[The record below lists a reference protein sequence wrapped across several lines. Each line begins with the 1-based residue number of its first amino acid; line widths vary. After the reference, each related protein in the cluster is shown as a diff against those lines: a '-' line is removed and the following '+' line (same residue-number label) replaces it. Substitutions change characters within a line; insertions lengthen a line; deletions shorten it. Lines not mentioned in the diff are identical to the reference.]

1 MKKIFAFILVI
12 ISLLLLASCG
22 NKEGNIFH
30 FSIPAGTSETFVFS
44 NQEISPTG
52 SKITLS
58 TDTEVVIK
66 FSQVREENAYEMIT
80 ESLVQGTPVEIPLE
94 KDTWYKIGVT
104 IESPLDVDTV
114 VNIEVSGIK
123 VRDESSIP
131 TGVATSDITSQENNA
146 YSPLLENVELQLPEY
161 IERESFSGTRDYF
174 YNNGEIVGGIE
185 LLNTA
190 GQRDTLPNEDEYTE
204 LAITVT
210 RQVHDGEYDCSVDKD
225 SAIADVKVEIKFQDE
240 RTFFHYFFFGE
251 NVVYDVWVDHDVLDS
266 QDMISILK
274 TLHSEDIVNPQD
286 KALANEDTP
295 ILNLRIDLP
304 EGMIHVPA
312 TSSRILFFNVP
323 WEAYLNRGNAVG
335 GIEAL
340 ADATDLDTLESV
352 IADLGQL
359 HLENE
364 FVAATQEF
372 CGINVVAKVTA
383 NSAETELI
391 AYVVEVD
398 GDAYAIW
405 ADTAIISEE
414 DVLKIAEGCSY

>member
-80 ESLVQGTPVEIPLE
+80 EPLVQGTPVEIPLE

-131 TGVATSDITSQENNA
+131 TGVATSDIISQENNA
-146 YSPLLENVELQLPEY
+146 YSPLLENVELQLPEC

-286 KALANEDTP
+286 NAPANEDTP

-323 WEAYLNRGNAVG
+323 WEEYLNRGNAVG

-372 CGINVVAKVTA
+372 SGINVVAKVTA

>member
-1 MKKIFAFILVI
+1 MKKQFFITMLLITTLIISGCTEGGNSTVQNTQTTPTVAPSEVFDNQLGST
-12 ISLLLLASCG
+12 ISLL
-22 NKEGNIFH
+22 
-30 FSIPAGTSETFVFS
+30 
-44 NQEISPTG
+44 
-52 SKITLS
+52 
-58 TDTEVVIK
+58 
-66 FSQVREENAYEMIT
+66 M
-80 ESLVQGTPVEIPLE
+80 
-94 KDTWYKIGVT
+94 
-104 IESPLDVDTV
+104 
-114 VNIEVSGIK
+114 
-123 VRDESSIP
+123 
-131 TGVATSDITSQENNA
+131 
-146 YSPLLENVELQLPEY
+146 ENVELQLPDY
-161 IERESFSGTRDYF
+161 IERKAVSSSRDYF
-174 YNNGEIVGGIE
+174 YNNGKIVGGIE

-210 RQVHDGEYDCSVDKD
+210 RQVHDGEYDRSVDKD

-286 KALANEDTP
+286 NAPANEDTP

-312 TSSRILFFNVP
+312 TSTRILFFDVP
-323 WEAYLNRGNAVG
+323 WEEYLNRGNAVG
-335 GIEAL
+335 GIEDL
-340 ADATDLDTLESV
+340 VDASDLDTLESV

-359 HLENE
+359 HLGKE
-364 FVAATQEF
+364 FVAVAQEF
-372 CGINVVAKVTA
+372 SGTNVVAKVTA

-398 GDAYAIW
+398 GDVYAIW

-414 DVLKIAEGCSY
+414 DILKIAEGCSY

>member
-1 MKKIFAFILVI
+1 MKKQFFITMLLITTLIISGCTEGGNSTVQNTQTTSTVAPSEVFDNQLGST
-12 ISLLLLASCG
+12 ISLL
-22 NKEGNIFH
+22 
-30 FSIPAGTSETFVFS
+30 
-44 NQEISPTG
+44 
-52 SKITLS
+52 
-58 TDTEVVIK
+58 
-66 FSQVREENAYEMIT
+66 M
-80 ESLVQGTPVEIPLE
+80 
-94 KDTWYKIGVT
+94 
-104 IESPLDVDTV
+104 
-114 VNIEVSGIK
+114 
-123 VRDESSIP
+123 
-131 TGVATSDITSQENNA
+131 
-146 YSPLLENVELQLPEY
+146 ENVELQLPDY
-161 IERESFSGTRDYF
+161 IERKAVSSSRDYF
-174 YNNGEIVGGIE
+174 YNNGKIVGGIE

-210 RQVHDGEYDCSVDKD
+210 RQVHDGEYDRSVDKD

-286 KALANEDTP
+286 NAPANEDTP

-312 TSSRILFFNVP
+312 TSTRILFFDVP
-323 WEAYLNRGNAVG
+323 WEEYLNRGNAVG
-335 GIEAL
+335 GIEDL
-340 ADATDLDTLESV
+340 VDASDLDTLESV

-359 HLENE
+359 HLGKE
-364 FVAATQEF
+364 FVAVAQEF
-372 CGINVVAKVTA
+372 SGTNVVAKVTA

-398 GDAYAIW
+398 GDVYAIW

-414 DVLKIAEGCSY
+414 DILKIAEGCSY

>member
-1 MKKIFAFILVI
+1 MKKQFFITMLLITTLIISGCTEGGNGTVQNTQTTPTVAPSEVFDNQLGST
-12 ISLLLLASCG
+12 ISLL
-22 NKEGNIFH
+22 
-30 FSIPAGTSETFVFS
+30 
-44 NQEISPTG
+44 
-52 SKITLS
+52 
-58 TDTEVVIK
+58 
-66 FSQVREENAYEMIT
+66 M
-80 ESLVQGTPVEIPLE
+80 
-94 KDTWYKIGVT
+94 
-104 IESPLDVDTV
+104 
-114 VNIEVSGIK
+114 
-123 VRDESSIP
+123 
-131 TGVATSDITSQENNA
+131 
-146 YSPLLENVELQLPEY
+146 ENVELQLPDY
-161 IERESFSGTRDYF
+161 IERKAVSSSRDNF

-185 LLNTA
+185 LLNIA

-210 RQVHDGEYDCSVDKD
+210 RQVHDGEYDRSVDKE

-251 NVVYDVWVDHDVLDS
+251 NVVYDIWVDHDVLDS

-286 KALANEDTP
+286 NAPANEDTP

-312 TSSRILFFNVP
+312 TSTRILFFNVP
-323 WEAYLNRGNAVG
+323 WEEYLNRGNAVG

-340 ADATDLDTLESV
+340 VNASNLDTLESV

-364 FVAATQEF
+364 FVAAAQEF
-372 CGINVVAKVTA
+372 SGTNVVAKVTA
-383 NSAETELI
+383 NSEETELI

-398 GDAYAIW
+398 GDVYAIW

-414 DVLKIAEGCSY
+414 DILKIAEGCSY

>member
-1 MKKIFAFILVI
+1 MKKQFFITMMLITTLIISGCTEGGNGTVQNTQTTPTVAPSEVFDNQLGST
-12 ISLLLLASCG
+12 ISLL
-22 NKEGNIFH
+22 
-30 FSIPAGTSETFVFS
+30 
-44 NQEISPTG
+44 
-52 SKITLS
+52 
-58 TDTEVVIK
+58 
-66 FSQVREENAYEMIT
+66 M
-80 ESLVQGTPVEIPLE
+80 
-94 KDTWYKIGVT
+94 
-104 IESPLDVDTV
+104 
-114 VNIEVSGIK
+114 
-123 VRDESSIP
+123 
-131 TGVATSDITSQENNA
+131 
-146 YSPLLENVELQLPEY
+146 ENVELQLPDY
-161 IERESFSGTRDYF
+161 IERKAVSSSRDYF
-174 YNNGEIVGGIE
+174 YNNGKIVGGIE
-185 LLNTA
+185 LLNIA

-210 RQVHDGEYDCSVDKD
+210 RQVHDGEYDRSVDKD

-286 KALANEDTP
+286 NAPANEDTP

-312 TSSRILFFNVP
+312 TSTRILFFNVP
-323 WEAYLNRGNAVG
+323 WEEYLNRGNAVG

-340 ADATDLDTLESV
+340 VDASDLDTLESV

-359 HLENE
+359 HLGNE
-364 FVAATQEF
+364 FVAVAQEF
-372 CGINVVAKVTA
+372 SGTNVVAKVAA

-391 AYVVEVD
+391 AYAVEVD

-405 ADTAIISEE
+405 SDTTIISEE
-414 DVLKIAEGCSY
+414 DILKIAEGCSY

>member
-1 MKKIFAFILVI
+1 MKKQFFITMLLITTLIISGCTEGGNSTVQNTQTTPTVAPSEVFDNQLGST
-12 ISLLLLASCG
+12 ISLL
-22 NKEGNIFH
+22 
-30 FSIPAGTSETFVFS
+30 
-44 NQEISPTG
+44 
-52 SKITLS
+52 
-58 TDTEVVIK
+58 
-66 FSQVREENAYEMIT
+66 M
-80 ESLVQGTPVEIPLE
+80 
-94 KDTWYKIGVT
+94 
-104 IESPLDVDTV
+104 
-114 VNIEVSGIK
+114 
-123 VRDESSIP
+123 
-131 TGVATSDITSQENNA
+131 
-146 YSPLLENVELQLPEY
+146 ENVELQLPDY
-161 IERESFSGTRDYF
+161 IERKAVSSSRDYF
-174 YNNGEIVGGIE
+174 YNNGKIVGGIE

-210 RQVHDGEYDCSVDKD
+210 RQVHDGEYDRSVDKD

-286 KALANEDTP
+286 NAPANEDTP

-312 TSSRILFFNVP
+312 TSTRILFFDVS
-323 WEAYLNRGNAVG
+323 WEEYLNRGNAVG
-335 GIEAL
+335 GIEDL
-340 ADATDLDTLESV
+340 VDASDLDTLESV

-359 HLENE
+359 HLGKE
-364 FVAATQEF
+364 FVAVAQEF
-372 CGINVVAKVTA
+372 SGTNVVAKVTA

-398 GDAYAIW
+398 GDVYAIW

-414 DVLKIAEGCSY
+414 DILKIAEGCSY